1 MDISK
6 NKVYQHL
13 TAILGERFWEL
24 ADKLGS
30 LPEEK
35 LRSLK
40 ETGELQ
46 VELSDGTE
54 VVFDLNCN
62 VVVVK
67 DPIGMTA
74 IIK

>member
-1 MDISK
+1 MENIR
-6 NKVYQHL
+6 NRIYLHL
-13 TAILGERFWEL
+13 TAILGERFGEL
-24 ADKLGS
+24 ANKLGS

-35 LRSLK
+35 LQNFK
-40 ETGELQ
+40 ETGELF

-54 VVFDLNCN
+54 VIFDLNQA

-67 DPIGMTA
+67 DPIGVTA